1 MRILKTLLP
10 IVCASVCCPLILSFV
25 SCKKAPEQVANPSE
39 KKEGVQASLAE
50 ASREVLFNRD
60 IRPILNTSCTGCHG
74 GVKKNAGVSFIYRE
88 EALGVSS
95 NGKKIIIPG
104 DPDNSEVIK
113 RITSTDPRYVMPPAH
128 GDHHR
133 DPLKPQEIELIKE
146 WVRQGAK
153 YEEHWAYIPPKKE
166 PVETK
171 LKDWGRKPMDAYVL
185 ASLDKNSL
193 QPSPEA
199 PKSQWLRRAA
209 LDITGLPPTNA
220 ELAAFLADQSLDA
233 FEKTA
238 DRLLASPRFGERWAV
253 MWMDLARYS
262 DSYGLEKDPHREA
275 WPYRDWL
282 IAAFNRD
289 MPYTEFVR
297 DQLAGDLA
305 DKPTT
310 DQLKATLFQRLTKT
324 NTEGGTDDEQF
335 RVEAVIDRIS
345 TNWNSLQGIT
355 MSCVQCHSHP
365 YEPIPHED
373 FFSFMSYFNSSED
386 CDLDDDFP
394 KHLLAE
400 NPAEQQKATDAQLE
414 RISLQN
420 QRNRRGAEWIN
431 KNQAWILPEILDL
444 KINSGGLKH
453 TDGIIFTEG
462 TQTNDTTYNV
472 TLRPP
477 ASLTPYTAF
486 KFIILPDSDDL
497 AKAPFRGSVLSNIAL
512 SKVAADGKRAP
523 VPLSFVYSDALAGPN
538 APERSLDK
546 TPAGFGGYPKLF
558 RKMEAVIVLQSP
570 LTMAEGETLVA
581 NLRSNMPTTGSQA
594 TPLRKFQIQL
604 IANPEWQS
612 LISAPKHVAL
622 TKRINELNRYITGV
636 KGTQFPVMR
645 DRPPESI
652 RETRLWIGGNAMN
665 KGKVLQPGVPKIL
678 NPYNAPARNR
688 REMAEWMTH
697 PKNSLFSR
705 VFVNHVFFEL
715 FGNGIVQTLGDF
727 GTTGLKPTNQP
738 LLDYL
743 AVAFR
748 DDYKWKPKALIKEM
762 VLSSTYR
769 QDHKASPELAA
780 QDPKNLLLARGPRTR
795 LTAEMVRDQ
804 ALAVSDLL
812 ANRDGGPS
820 VMPPQPGGVGAAP
833 YGGGWKWITAEGPDR
848 FRRALYTYWKRTSP
862 FPGLMIFDTPMRDVC
877 TTQRIT
883 TNTPLQPL
891 VTLNDPAYIEMAR
904 SLAQKMELAP
914 GAGPREKLAFGYLLA
929 TQNQPTVKALDVLT
943 QLRED
948 LVTQYSASGPKPLA
962 DTPDQAAMINL
973 ASVLLNLD
981 TALTK

>member
-1 MRILKTLLP
+1 MRILNLKNLL
-10 IVCASVCCPLILSFV
+10 VLATAS
-25 SCKKAPEQVANPSE
+25 A
-39 KKEGVQASLAE
+39 ASLSATE
-50 ASREVLFNRD
+50 REVLFNRD

-74 GVKKNAGVSFIYRE
+74 GVKKSAGVSFIYRD

-113 RITSTDPRYVMPPAH
+113 RITSTDPRHVMPPAH

-133 DPLKPQEIELIKE
+133 EPLKPQEIELIKD
-146 WVRQGAK
+146 WISQGAK

-171 LKDWGRKPMDAYVL
+171 RKDWARQPMDAYVL
-185 ASLDKNSL
+185 ANLEKNNF
-193 QPSPEA
+193 SPTAEA
-199 PKSQWLRRAA
+199 PKAQWLRRAT
-209 LDITGLPPTNA
+209 LDITGLPPTKE
-220 ELAAFLADQSLDA
+220 ELDAFLANQTPDA
-233 FEKTA
+233 YEKTA
-238 DRLLASPRFGERWAV
+238 DRLLASPRFGERWAS

-282 IAAFNRD
+282 ISAFNRN

-310 DQLKATLFQRLTKT
+310 EQLQATLFQRLTKT

-355 MSCVQCHSHP
+355 MGCVQCHSHP
-365 YEPIPHED
+365 YEPIPHDD
-373 FFSFMSYFNSSED
+373 FFKFMTYFNSSED

-394 KHLLAE
+394 QHVFA
-400 NPAEQQKATDAQLE
+400 NDPAEQQKATDAQLE

-420 QRNRRGAEWIN
+420 RRNHRGAEWIN
-431 KNQAWILPEILDL
+431 KDQTWIPPEIVDL
-444 KINSGGLKH
+444 KISSGALKH
-453 TDGIIFTEG
+453 KDGVIFTEG
-462 TQTNDTTYNV
+462 TQPQDTTYNV
-472 TLRPP
+472 TLRAP
-477 ASLTPYTAF
+477 ANTGSFTAL
-486 KFIILPDSDDL
+486 KFTILPDSDDL

-512 SKVAADGKRAP
+512 SKVAPDGTRT
-523 VPLSFVYSDALAGPN
+523 PLPLAFVYGDGLAGPN
-538 APERSLDK
+538 LPERSLDE
-546 TPAGFGGYPKLF
+546 TAAGFGGYPKLF
-558 RKMEAVIVLQSP
+558 RKMEAVIVLKNP
-570 LTMAEGETLVA
+570 LTLAEGEKIVA
-581 NLRSNMPTTGSQA
+581 DLRSNQPTSGGQA
-594 TPLRKFQIQL
+594 TPLRKFQIHL
-604 IANPEWQS
+604 IANPGWQR
-612 LISAPKHVAL
+612 LLTDPEHVAL
-622 TKRINELNRYITGV
+622 TKRINELNYYIAGV
-636 KGTQFPVMR
+636 KGTKFPVML
-645 DRPPESI
+645 DRPPEST
-652 RETRLWIGGNAMN
+652 RETRFWIGGNALN
-665 KGKVLQPGVPKIL
+665 KGKVLEPGVPEIL

-697 PKNSLFSR
+697 PENSLLSR
-705 VFVNHVFFEL
+705 VFVNRVFSEL

-727 GTTGLKPTNQP
+727 GTTGLNPTNQP

-748 DDYKWKPKALIKEM
+748 DDYQWKPKALIKEM

-795 LTAEMVRDQ
+795 LTGEMIRDQ
-804 ALAVSDLL
+804 ALAVSGLL

-820 VMPPQPGGVGAAP
+820 VMPPQPDGVGVW
-833 YGGGWKWITAEGPDR
+833 GGWRWTTAEGPDR

-862 FPGLMIFDTPMRDVC
+862 FPGLMTFDTPMRDVC
-877 TTQRIT
+877 STQRIP

-904 SLAQKMELAP
+904 SLAQKMEQTR
-914 GAGPREKLAFGYLLA
+914 GAGPREKLAHGYLLA
-929 TQNQPTVKALDVLT
+929 TQSQPSDKALDVLT

-948 LVTQYSASGPKPLA
+948 LVTQYSATGAKPLG
-962 DTPDQAAMINL
+962 DTPEQAAMINL

>member
-1 MRILKTLLP
+1 LVLAAAT
-10 IVCASVCCPLILSFV
+10 ATSLS
-25 SCKKAPEQVANPSE
+25 A
-39 KKEGVQASLAE
+39 AE
-50 ASREVLFNRD
+50 REVLFNRD

-74 GVKKNAGVSFIYRE
+74 GVKKSAGV
-88 EALGVSS
+88 
-95 NGKKIIIPG
+95 
-104 DPDNSEVIK
+104 SEVIK

-133 DPLKPQEIELIKE
+133 EPLKPQEIDLIKE
-146 WVRQGAK
+146 WIRQGAH
-153 YEEHWAYIPPKKE
+153 YEEQWAYIPPKKE
-166 PVETK
+166 TVETRR
-171 LKDWGRKPMDAYVL
+171 KDWGTKPMDAYVL
-185 ASLDKNSL
+185 ANLEKNNL
-193 QPSPEA
+193 APSPEA
-199 PKSQWLRRAA
+199 PKAQWLRRAT
-209 LDITGLPPTNA
+209 LDITGLPPTK
-220 ELAAFLADQSLDA
+220 EELDA
-233 FEKTA
+233 FLSNQSPDAYEKTV
-238 DRLLASPRFGERWAV
+238 DRLLASPRFGERWAS

-262 DSYGLEKDPHREA
+262 DSYGTGSDPHREA

-282 IAAFNRD
+282 ISAFNRD

-310 DQLKATLFQRLTKT
+310 DQLKATLFQRLTK
-324 NTEGGTDDEQF
+324 NNNEGGTDEEQF

-355 MSCVQCHSHP
+355 MGCVQCHSHP
-365 YEPIPHED
+365 YEPIPHD
-373 FFSFMSYFNSSED
+373 DYFKFMSYFNSSED

-394 KHLLAE
+394 LHVLASD
-400 NPAEQQKATDAQLE
+400 PAEQQKATDAQLE

-431 KNQAWILPEILDL
+431 KDQAWVLPEILDL

-453 TDGIIFTEG
+453 KDGVIFTEG
-462 TQTNDTTYNV
+462 AQSIHTDYNV

-477 ASLTPYTAF
+477 ASLTPYTAL
-486 KFIILPDSDDL
+486 KFTILPDSDDL

-512 SKVAADGKRAP
+512 SKVAPDGKRTT
-523 VPLSFVYSDALAGPN
+523 VPLSFVYGDGLAGPN
-538 APERSLDK
+538 TPERSLD
-546 TPAGFGGYPKLF
+546 TTGAGFGGYPKLF

-570 LTMAEGETLVA
+570 LTLAEGETLVA
-581 NLRSNMPTTGSQA
+581 DLRSNQTTSGDQA
-594 TPLRKFQIQL
+594 TPLRKFQIHL
-604 IANPEWQS
+604 IANPGWQR
-612 LISAPKHVAL
+612 LLTDPEHIAL
-622 TKRINELNRYITGV
+622 TKRIGELNHYIAGV
-636 KGTQFPVMR
+636 KGTKFPVML
-645 DRPPESI
+645 DRPPESA
-652 RETRLWIGGNAMN
+652 RETRFWIGGNALN
-665 KGKVLQPGVPKIL
+665 KGKVLEPGVPEIL
-678 NPYNAPARNR
+678 NPYKAPARNR
-688 REMAEWMTH
+688 REMAEWITH
-697 PKNSLFSR
+697 PENSLFSR
-705 VFVNHVFFEL
+705 VFVNRVFAEL

-727 GTTGLKPTNQP
+727 GTTGLNPTNQP

-748 DDYKWKPKALIKEM
+748 DDYQWKPKALIKEM

-795 LTAEMVRDQ
+795 LSGEMIRDQ
-804 ALAVSDLL
+804 ALAVSGLL

-820 VMPPQPGGVGAAP
+820 VMPPLPGGVISLD
-833 YGGGWKWITAEGPDR
+833 GWKWTTAEGPDR
-848 FRRALYTYWKRTSP
+848 FRRALYTYWKRTTPYPS
-862 FPGLMIFDTPMRDVC
+862 LMTFDTPMRDVC
-877 TTQRIT
+877 STQRIP

-891 VTLNDPAYIEMAR
+891 VTMNDPAYIEMAR
-904 SLAQKMELAP
+904 SLAKKMEQAP
-914 GAGPREKLAFGYLLA
+914 GAGPREKLAHGYLLA
-929 TQNQPTVKALDVLT
+929 TQNQPSDKALDVLT

-948 LVTQYSASGPKPLA
+948 LVTQYSATGPKPLA